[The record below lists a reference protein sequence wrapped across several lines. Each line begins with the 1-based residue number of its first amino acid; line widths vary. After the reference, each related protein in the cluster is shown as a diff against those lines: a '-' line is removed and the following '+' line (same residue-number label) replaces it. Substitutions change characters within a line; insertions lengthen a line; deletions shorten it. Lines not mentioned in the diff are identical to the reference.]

1 MSIAVQITL
10 IICITLIILATLNT
24 VGDILE
30 DKKEDQIMNKKN
42 ETKPILIVCDGTEI
56 IFESEYSVKE
66 IVTKIEEEKMYET
79 DSFIEVGEGVYVN
92 PYSVSLVEE
101 LKQDN

>member
-1 MSIAVQITL
+1 
-10 IICITLIILATLNT
+10 
-24 VGDILE
+24 
-30 DKKEDQIMNKKN
+30 MNKKN

-101 LKQDN
+101 LKQDNQMVVNIGNEEFGRITIDAINNALKQTSESLINI